1 MSLYITFQLQ
11 GIDMRI
17 IAHNPYRTL
26 GVYANSTRREIIA
39 NRGKTSAFLKVGKAV
54 EFPLDLNGILPPL
67 HRTVEMLDEAEA
79 CLAIAKE
86 QIKHAQFWFLKIT
99 PIDEIAFSH
108 ITSGDMAGAKE
119 IWSKQNT
126 VSSLQNRLVCSLIE
140 NNVGQVLQT
149 AEALYTEF
157 GDSYIN
163 NVDASSTLQMTGA
176 ELLHQFIDTLGEE
189 VGMQRLMGHQLGA
202 ETKAYISSQI
212 VAPLISKISA
222 EVERAKKVDHK
233 DHVARKE
240 AGERLMAATKESLQQ
255 LRGALPTNDSQYV
268 MIADKLGLEIL
279 QCGIDYYNN
288 SEDYDAAHNAMA
300 LQKYAQTVVAG
311 QLAKDR
317 CKENIKILINII
329 DNLPP
334 REIADE
340 DRAIKEILNL
350 YSKMS
355 FSIENAV
362 SILNESKEFLQ
373 RIKNKL
379 GAKDSRYLRISTVV
393 ASEALRRVVT
403 DVNSSQR
410 LYASEAEV
418 DVLGLSYGLTSEQ
431 RWKNASKMRKVIND
445 AWDTFKIIDGFD
457 LEAEFKRH
465 YYKNREIIRSMCNN
479 LGISTSRNRSNT
491 DAGGNRWIDP
501 LNPSCGNR
509 SNLDAG
515 ENRWIDPLNPSSND
529 NDSIWWLAS
538 IVCCLVGLLIGNAIG
553 EWLGALVGGY
563 FGFCLPWKYKEVS
576 ER

>member
-1 MSLYITFQLQ
+1 M
-11 GIDMRI
+11 
-17 IAHNPYRTL
+17 
-26 GVYANSTRREIIA
+26 
-39 NRGKTSAFLKVGKAV
+39 
-54 EFPLDLNGILPPL
+54 
-67 HRTVEMLDEAEA
+67 
-79 CLAIAKE
+79 
-86 QIKHAQFWFLKIT
+86 
-99 PIDEIAFSH
+99 
-108 ITSGDMAGAKE
+108 
-119 IWSKQNT
+119 
-126 VSSLQNRLVCSLIE
+126 
-140 NNVGQVLQT
+140 
-149 AEALYTEF
+149 
-157 GDSYIN
+157 
-163 NVDASSTLQMTGA
+163 
-176 ELLHQFIDTLGEE
+176 
-189 VGMQRLMGHQLGA
+189 
-202 ETKAYISSQI
+202 
-212 VAPLISKISA
+212 
-222 EVERAKKVDHK
+222 
-233 DHVARKE
+233 
-240 AGERLMAATKESLQQ
+240 
-255 LRGALPTNDSQYV
+255 
-268 MIADKLGLEIL
+268 
-279 QCGIDYYNN
+279 
-288 SEDYDAAHNAMA
+288 
-300 LQKYAQTVVAG
+300 
-311 QLAKDR
+311 
-317 CKENIKILINII
+317 
-329 DNLPP
+329 
-334 REIADE
+334 
-340 DRAIKEILNL
+340 
-350 YSKMS
+350 
-355 FSIENAV
+355 
-362 SILNESKEFLQ
+362 Q